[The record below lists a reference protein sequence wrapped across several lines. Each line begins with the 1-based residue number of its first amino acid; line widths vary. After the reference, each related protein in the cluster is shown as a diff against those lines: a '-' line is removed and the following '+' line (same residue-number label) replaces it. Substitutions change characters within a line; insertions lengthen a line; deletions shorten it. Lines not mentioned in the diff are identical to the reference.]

1 MKSKKKEDENQ
12 VDNLFNNLEVIEVD
26 ENTEDNQV
34 RSILFKKQ
42 LISQKYYSQ
51 QKAMGINNLGQK
63 NAQIEFFDELKAKN
77 CVNIPEF
84 VNI

>member
-34 RSILFKKQ
+34 RSILFKK
-42 LISQKYYSQ
+42 
-51 QKAMGINNLGQK
+51 
-63 NAQIEFFDELKAKN
+63 
-77 CVNIPEF
+77 
-84 VNI
+84 